1 MDNRKLFD
9 VGALFRLCL
18 MHSKIILGI
27 MVFIMSIWLL
37 YFLSATRVYN
47 IESLIQLDSSNYSQ
61 NDPANMIYG
70 SSYGAE
76 TIDQEMILYK
86 SRSNMLN
93 LINQLGLDYEIDEE
107 WSISSLFSNGSR
119 ANVQVIELELKP
131 EVKSK
136 EYIHINEVGDGF
148 YDVVRNEIT
157 IAKNVKTGELFS
169 NESITIQ
176 INGKLSETFKIEVL
190 SKEKAIRKYQN
201 NFDIRRADNTRNF
214 FNSNGGLVYINLS
227 SSNPEKA
234 IEIVNT
240 ANDIFIKTD
249 IESKSAKARKAISF
263 LDTRISSVRDLLDA
277 DVDRLKDFQEENAS
291 VDVNLETESILS
303 KLDEAQIKLSDLD
316 IEEAR
321 LQSLYTSDNIVF
333 KNIDNERKVIE
344 DQLRLLEEEIK
355 QLPKEQQELIDLYRN
370 VELSQTLYS
379 DLLGRKLNYSLIEAS
394 TLGNIRVVDGAYQDG
409 VVSPGVI
416 SGFLLLLASFL
427 LGIIIALIKGIYFT
441 PVSNPA
447 EIADA
452 DLTDLPYIGI
462 LPKREDLDTEDKKF
476 TQSIESAIVNL
487 RQIKPDGK
495 IILITSA
502 TPSNGKSFSSKSFA
516 EALANLGF
524 KTAIIDCDFKRG
536 TLDQAFKVS
545 KRDKRFYE
553 KIVEETAS
561 LEELKV
567 GENLYVLP
575 RISKL
580 KNSLHW
586 TDSEVFKNLIRRR
599 LRNDFDFIV
608 MDTAPLLSV
617 ADTSVLMSLSDIRLL
632 IIRHAFSKKGEIAQ
646 ALQNSDQIGLN
657 FDGLVYNAYEKPK
670 GYYGYY
676 QYYGDYAYQYYA
688 EKYLSDSYDYEDE

>member
-1 MDNRKLFD
+1 MDSRKLFD

-18 MHSKIILGI
+18 MHSKIIIGI
-27 MVFIMSIWLL
+27 VAIVMSAWLL
-37 YFLSATRVYN
+37 YFLTATRVYT

-70 SSYGAE
+70 SSYGGE

-93 LINQLGLDYEIDEE
+93 LIDQLGLDYEIVSE
-107 WSISSLFSNGSR
+107 WSFLSLFGSNQEGNLEIEKLKLNSEVENKQNIEINKTGDNFY
-119 ANVQVIELELKP
+119 NVVI
-131 EVKSK
+131 
-136 EYIHINEVGDGF
+136 D
-148 YDVVRNEIT
+148 EIT
-157 IAKNVKTGELFS
+157 IAENIKTGELFE
-169 NESITIQ
+169 NESISIQ
-176 INGKLSETFKIEVL
+176 INGTLRKTFNIEVL
-190 SKEKAIRKYQN
+190 SKEKTIKKYQN
-201 NFDIRRADNTRNF
+201 KFDIRRADNTRNF

-234 IEIVNT
+234 IKIVNT
-240 ANDIFIKTD
+240 ANEIFIKTD
-249 IESKSAKARKAISF
+249 IEAKSAKARKAISF
-263 LDTRISSVRDLLDA
+263 LDARISSVRDLLDA

-321 LQSLYTSDNIVF
+321 LESLYTSDNIVF
-333 KNIDNERKVIE
+333 RNIDNERKVIE
-344 DQLRLLEEEIK
+344 DQLRILEEEIK
-355 QLPKEQQELIDLYRN
+355 QLPKEQQALIDLYRN

-394 TLGNIRVVDGAYQDG
+394 TLGNIRVVDGAYKNR
-409 VVSPGVI
+409 VISPGLI
-416 SGFLLLLASFL
+416 SGFILFFISFI
-427 LGIIIALIKGIYFT
+427 LGIVIALVKGIYFT
-441 PVSNPA
+441 PITNPA

-452 DLTDLPYIGI
+452 DLTDLPYVGI
-462 LPKREDLDTEDKKF
+462 LPKREDTDVEDKKF
-476 TQSIESAIVNL
+476 TQSVESAIVNL
-487 RQIKPDGK
+487 RQIKPDAK
-495 IILITSA
+495 TILITSA
-502 TPSNGKSFSSKSFA
+502 TPSNGKSFSSKAFA

-536 TLDQAFKVS
+536 TLDQAFKVN
-545 KRDKRFYE
+545 KRDKRFFE
-553 KIVEETAS
+553 KIVEETTS

-567 GENLYVLP
+567 SENLYVFP

-586 TDSEVFKNLIRRR
+586 TDSEVFKNLITTR
-599 LRNDFDFIV
+599 LQNNFDYIV
-608 MDTAPLLSV
+608 IDSAPFLSV

-632 IIRHAFSKKGEIAQ
+632 VIRHAFSKKGEIAQ